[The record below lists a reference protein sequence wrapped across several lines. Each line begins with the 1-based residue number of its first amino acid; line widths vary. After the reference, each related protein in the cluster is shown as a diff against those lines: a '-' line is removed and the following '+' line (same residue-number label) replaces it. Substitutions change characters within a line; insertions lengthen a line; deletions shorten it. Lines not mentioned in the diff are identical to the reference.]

1 MNRQRA
7 QFRGKEELISLVK
20 NQAEEQN
27 RTMSKSKGNLHKMI
41 SDFLFLMAYAV
52 AGFCLGYVIGRLHN

>member
-1 MNRQRA
+1 MNSQRA

-27 RTMSKSKGNLHKMI
+27 RTMSKSKGNLQKMI
-41 SDFLFLMAYAV
+41 SDFLLFM
-52 AGFCLGYVIGRLHN
+52 AGFCLGYVVDWLLN